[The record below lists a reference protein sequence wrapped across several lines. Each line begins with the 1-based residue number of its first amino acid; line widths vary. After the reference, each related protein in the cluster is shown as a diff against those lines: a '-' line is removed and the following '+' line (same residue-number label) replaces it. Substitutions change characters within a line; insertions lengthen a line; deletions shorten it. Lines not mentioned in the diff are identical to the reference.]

1 MLSTSAQTNQF
12 EQLSIQSSKQL
23 IIVNDA
29 KFMNKLTI
37 SILLK
42 QTSSHVADGITNNL
56 LLTGQYRIPQNSGG
70 KMGKFRGTVQN
81 STVHGSLWSLLVS
94 LLVCSD
100 HGPWLILWVVAFLS
114 QPSAGWRHKLLCL

>member
-42 QTSSHVADGITNNL
+42 ETSSHVADGITNNL

-70 KMGKFRGTVQN
+70 KMGKFRGTVPN
-81 STVHGSLWSLLVS
+81 FTVHRSLVS
-94 LLVCSD
+94 LLLSLLVWSHD
-100 HGPWLILWVVAFLS
+100 REWVILTFVSFLS
-114 QPSAGWRHKLLCL
+114 QPSAGKRHK